1 MSCPL
6 ITTSVKAMEGIRLKQ
21 KNKTDKAT
29 QRSSMPIGILN
40 ILTTQVYCSIKTQY
54 FKKAN
59 KSNCPF
65 NLVLICNKDNF
76 FSQPVKLPG

>member
-1 MSCPL
+1 M
-6 ITTSVKAMEGIRLKQ
+6 TTSVIAMEGIRLKQ

-29 QRSSMPIGILN
+29 QRSRVPMGILN

-59 KSNCPF
+59 KTN
-65 NLVLICNKDNF
+65 
-76 FSQPVKLPG
+76 